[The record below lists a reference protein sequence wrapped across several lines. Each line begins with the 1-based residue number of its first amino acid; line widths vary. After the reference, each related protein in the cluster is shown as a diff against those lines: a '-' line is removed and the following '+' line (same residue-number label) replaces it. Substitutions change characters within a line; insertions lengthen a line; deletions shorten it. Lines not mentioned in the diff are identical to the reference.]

1 MKIEKIQI
9 QVNKI
14 MEILEQNGF
23 TKLIKASST
32 VTFYQINEQGIE
44 PYQKWI
50 RDYLS
55 FVRTGAKV
63 KEDRYYMVRYYSS
76 FPFPT

>member
-1 MKIEKIQI
+1 
-9 QVNKI
+9 

-23 TKLIKASST
+23 TST
-32 VTFYQINEQGIE
+32 VTFYQITEQGIE

-50 RDYLS
+50 RVYLS

-63 KEDRYYMVRYYSS
+63 EEDR
-76 FPFPT
+76 

>member
-23 TKLIKASST
+23 TST
-32 VTFYQINEQGIE
+32 VTFYQITEQGIE

-50 RDYLS
+50 RVYLS

-63 KEDRYYMVRYYSS
+63 EEDR
-76 FPFPT
+76 

>member
-23 TKLIKASST
+23 TKLIKASSRKELK
-32 VTFYQINEQGIE
+32 FNFEEGIG
-44 PYQKWI
+44 KI
-50 RDYLS
+50 LI
-55 FVRTGAKV
+55 
-63 KEDRYYMVRYYSS
+63 
-76 FPFPT
+76 